1 MEPPDTM
8 HDRVEVSLIPVVE
21 IAPRS
26 GWAAIHARDLWHF
39 RELLFFLTWRDIK
52 VRYKQTVLGV
62 AWAIV
67 QPVFTM
73 VVFSLLFGKLA
84 GIPSDGLPYPIF
96 AFAGLLPWTFFSNA
110 VTNGGSSLV
119 TSANLITKIY
129 FPRLLIPAA
138 AVAAGVVD
146 FAISLLFLFGM
157 MFYYKVLPTW
167 QLGMLPALVL
177 LLIALALATSFWTSA
192 LNVRYRD
199 IRYAL
204 PFAIQMGMFVTP
216 VIYPAS
222 LVPEKWKW
230 LLYLNP
236 LTGIIEGFRSSLL
249 GMPFN
254 WAALGVSLAFTVVA
268 LVISAFIFRR
278 MESYFADLV

>member
-1 MEPPDTM
+1 M

-96 AFAGLLPWTFFSNA
+96 AFAGLLPWMFFSNA
-110 VTNGGSSLV
+110 VTNGGNSLV

-129 FPRLLIPAA
+129 FPRLLIPGA
-138 AVAAGVVD
+138 AVAAGLVD
-146 FAISLLFLFGM
+146 FGISLLFLFGM
-157 MFYYKVLPTW
+157 MVYYRMAPTW
-167 QLGMLPALVL
+167 QLGVLPALVL
-177 LLIALALATSFWTSA
+177 LLVALALAASLWTAA
-192 LNVRYRD
+192 LNVKYRD

-216 VIYPAS
+216 IIYPVS
-222 LVPEKWKW
+222 LVPAKWQW

-249 GMPFN
+249 GQPLN
-254 WAALGVSLAFTVVA
+254 WKALGCSLAFTMVA
-268 LVISAFIFRR
+268 LLISAFVFRR
-278 MESYFADLV
+278 MESSFADLV

>member
-1 MEPPDTM
+1 M